1 MVCSRREFII
11 QSLHSGALL
20 LGIGWTVG
28 ACSSRESAQESRKP
42 IDPCNDFSG
51 IDGMELEK
59 RKTFAYVLQST
70 DPLKQC
76 KGCKLF
82 LPVKPGE
89 KCGGCT
95 LFKGPVDPNG
105 SCTYWVPLD

>member
-1 MVCSRREFII
+1 MAYSRRKFIVR
-11 QSLHSGALL
+11 SLKSGAIYIG
-20 LGIGWTVG
+20 LGMTAG
-28 ACSSRESAQESRKP
+28 ACTSRESAQESGKP
-42 IDPCNDFSG
+42 IDPCVDFSG
-51 IDGMELEK
+51 IGAAELEK

-82 LPVKPGE
+82 LPSKPGE

-95 LFKGPVDPNG
+95 LFNGPVDPNG